1 VLGVVPV
8 AQCLD
13 SAAQLKYRT
22 LAEALGNYKCGAI
35 EVWLMCVGIAP
46 LL

>member
-1 VLGVVPV
+1 MMVVLLINVLF
-8 AQCLD
+8 CR
-13 SAAQLKYRT
+13 SIEIQL

-35 EVWLMCVGIAP
+35 EVCFLCVGIAP